1 MEVDDD
7 LTVKEIFMKENNL
20 EFKLAMT
27 AWVSVSVLM
36 TLGFIVNIVSAI
48 K

>member
-1 MEVDDD
+1 
-7 LTVKEIFMKENNL
+7 MKENNL
-20 EFKLAMT
+20 GFKLAMM

-48 K
+48 R

>member
-1 MEVDDD
+1 MEVDAD
-7 LTVKEIFMKENNL
+7 LTVKEVFMKENNL
-20 EFKLAMT
+20 GFKVAMT
-27 AWVSVSVLM
+27 AWVSISVLM